1 MKTFSTS
8 ATVEANGTVGL
19 SGVPFATGT
28 EVEITVCPKRPSAEA
43 FRAAWM
49 RVCRELRVRT
59 QNQNLTDDDIQ
70 TEIDAYRAER

>member
-1 MKTFSTS
+1 MKTFATS
-8 ATVEANGTVGL
+8 ATVEANGKVGL

-28 EVEITVCPKRPSAEA
+28 EVEVTVCPKRPSVEA

-49 RVCRELRVRT
+49 RVCRELRARSH
-59 QNQNLTDDDIQ
+59 NQNLTDADIQ